1 MHCIPN
7 ATVPFTDLPT
17 EERPAMSQYERIA
30 QFEAVLELRDL
41 RRRHQRNR
49 IIWITA
55 LAGFTMVGI
64 LGAA

>member
-1 MHCIPN
+1 
-7 ATVPFTDLPT
+7 
-17 EERPAMSQYERIA
+17 MSQYERIA